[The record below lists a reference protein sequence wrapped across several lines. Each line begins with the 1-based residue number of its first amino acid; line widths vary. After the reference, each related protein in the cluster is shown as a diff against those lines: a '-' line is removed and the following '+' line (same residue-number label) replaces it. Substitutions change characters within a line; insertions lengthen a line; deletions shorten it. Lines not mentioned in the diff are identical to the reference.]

1 MRRNKRFGYT
11 LIELLIVV
19 GILGLAGAI
28 LVPMLGNRGDFDT
41 QAAVR
46 RLIADLSFAQ
56 SDALANQEHRR
67 LIFIENP
74 NVSGQYTGWCLVR
87 LKESEL
93 EQSFDPATA
102 VYVQDPLAAIADAGN
117 YIVNLA
123 TDGRFGDTFVAS
135 VNIDGGNAFV
145 TFDEFGG
152 TVMSSTQPG
161 SGGVIVVRG
170 GDTVYRVTLD
180 GVTGK
185 ITVADITNE
194 AGEVIIGG

>member
-1 MRRNKRFGYT
+1 MRRNNRFGYT

-74 NVSGQYTGWCLVR
+74 DVDGQFTGWCLVK
-87 LKESEL
+87 LKESEVA
-93 EQSFDPATA
+93 QDFDPNTA
-102 VYVQDPLAAIADAGN
+102 VYVQDPLSTMADAGH

-123 TDGRFGDTFVAS
+123 TDGRFGDTFVATVDLDS
-135 VNIDGGNAFV
+135 GQAFV

-152 TVMSSTQPG
+152 TVTNTGQPG
-161 SGGVIVVRG
+161 SGGEIIMRG
-170 GDTVYRVTLD
+170 GTTVYRVTID